1 VQELIQEAQD
11 EHALHPITVQE
22 MLDEE
27 AELARYGAEQ
37 ARHLGIT
44 PQDIPRIIAASRK
57 RHRV

>member
-1 VQELIQEAQD
+1 
-11 EHALHPITVQE
+11 